1 MTTSTELLHIVKST
15 DQDFEWYPTTNEIID
30 ALVKDYRKNPH
41 KSVDEWGRT
50 RYSGSSVS
58 VLDIGAGNGKV
69 LSALVKAGIASDCY
83 AIEKSIPLLAS
94 LPKEFVVVGT
104 EFWEQSLYDK
114 GADITF
120 SNPPYS
126 EFEAWAE
133 RILMEA
139 GSETIYLV
147 IPKRWE
153 DSHRIKNSLRGR
165 KAKVVGEFDFQ
176 NSEDRRAR
184 AIVHLIRV
192 DNTEKDEAFD
202 AFFDSE
208 FADLLANYRAPKEP
222 VQENSWTPDPK
233 DLVDGTDLV
242 TALVQLYRADVAKV
256 QKSYNHLCGIDV
268 SLLIELDV
276 TIDSIKA
283 KLRNRLSEL
292 KKQYW
297 KRVFD
302 NLDRITDRLTSKN
315 RDLLMKK
322 IFAHQHVDF
331 TVQNAYAIILWVI
344 RHANDHIDDQ
354 VLTVYSKMVEAAN
367 VINYQSN
374 KRVFQDQRWR
384 YADEEN
390 PNSHFYLNFRIV
402 LERVGGIY
410 TSSYSW
416 ESRKGLQE
424 CAYEFLQD
432 ILTVANNLGF
442 KAQGSPH
449 NHEWVSNKLVTFYYR
464 HETEGMK
471 TLMTVR
477 AFKNGNLHLM
487 LANEFALTL
496 NVEHG
501 RLKGWVND
509 PGEVMSEMPE
519 VFSRDLESAKAAV
532 AAFGSNHKICPEA
545 LGFLLEAK

>member
-1 MTTSTELLHIVKST
+1 MKTTELLRIVKT
-15 DQDFEWYPTTNEIID
+15 TEQDFEWYPTTNEIIA
-30 ALVKDYRKNPH
+30 ALAKDYTERPH
-41 KSVDEWGRT
+41 KTIDNYGRR
-50 RYSGSSVS
+50 RYSGTPVS
-58 VLDIGAGNGKV
+58 VLDVGAGNGKV
-69 LSALVKAGIASDCY
+69 LSALVAAGIAGECY
-83 AIEKSIPLLAS
+83 AIEKSIPLLS
-94 LPKEFVVVGT
+94 CLPKEFVVVGT

-114 GADITF
+114 GATITF

-126 EFEAWAE
+126 EYEAWAE

-153 DSHRIKNSLRGR
+153 NSFRIKNALRGR
-165 KAKVVGEFDFQ
+165 EARIVGEFDFE
-176 NSEDRRAR
+176 SAEDRKAR
-184 AIVHLIRV
+184 AQVHLIRV
-192 DNTEKDEAFD
+192 DNTEKDDAFD
-202 AFFDSE
+202 AFFDSH
-208 FADLLANYRAPKEP
+208 FAELLANYRAPAEKK
-222 VQENSWTPDPK
+222 QENSSDPDPS
-233 DLVDGTDLV
+233 DLVNGNDLV
-242 TALVQLYRADVAKV
+242 TALVQLYGRDVARV
-256 QKSYNHLCGIDV
+256 QKSYNLLCGVDV
-268 SLLIELDV
+268 SLLRELDV
-276 TIDSIKA
+276 TIEVIKA
-283 KLRNRLSEL
+283 KLKNKLSEL

-297 KRVFD
+297 KKVFD
-302 NLDRITDRLTSKN
+302 NLDRLTERLTNKN

-344 RHANDHIDDQ
+344 RNANDYIDEQ
-354 VLTVYSKMVEAAN
+354 VLTVYGKMIESAN
-367 VINYQSN
+367 VINYHSN

-424 CAYEFLQD
+424 SAYELLQD
-432 ILTVANNLGF
+432 LLTVANNLGF
-442 KAQGSPH
+442 KAQGSPQ

-471 TLMTVR
+471 TLFTVR

-487 LANEFALTL
+487 LANEFALAL

-509 PGEVMSEMPE
+509 PGEVVKEMPA
-519 VFSRDLESAKAAV
+519 VFKDDLLSAEKAAAV
-532 AAFGSNHKICPEA
+532 FGSNHKICPEA
-545 LGFLLEAK
+545 MGFLLQ